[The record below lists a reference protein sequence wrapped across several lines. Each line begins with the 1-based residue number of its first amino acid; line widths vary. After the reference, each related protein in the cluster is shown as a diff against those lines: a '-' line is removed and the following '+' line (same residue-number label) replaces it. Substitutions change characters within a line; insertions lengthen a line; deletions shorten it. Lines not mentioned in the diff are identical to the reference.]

1 LERPSTDGARSVS
14 DAAGVDGCAD
24 TGPPTRTPPSGP
36 VRISIHALGGQ
47 GGGVLADWI
56 ADVAGHAGWWA
67 QATSVPGVAQ
77 RTGATVYYI
86 EIAPPGPEPLL
97 ALMPVPGDVD
107 VVIAS
112 ELMEAGRA
120 VARGL
125 VTPERTV
132 LIASSH
138 RIFAI
143 GEKSAMGDGAFSAAA
158 VLDACALSAK
168 RLVLADLQALAAANS
183 SVISAT
189 LLGALA
195 GSGALPFARADYE
208 AAIARAGVGVK
219 TSLAAFGAGFAV
231 AGGAPAIPDA
241 MPAPVSPERT
251 PPLPAA
257 ARIARLPEAARA
269 FAQLGV
275 ERLTDWQD
283 GAHAARYLDRV
294 EAVAAA
300 EAALGGAGAL
310 AAATARHLALW
321 MSYEDVIRV
330 ADLKTR
336 PARAARV
343 ADEARPGAGV
353 LMTTTEFL
361 HPRFE
366 EVVDLLPARLARRLQ
381 NSARAR
387 AWLNPLIDRDRQVRT
402 SSLGGFALLWAVA
415 RLRRFRPRSLRFAV
429 EEERIEAWLASAMN
443 AARTDLALGL
453 EVIRLQRLVRGYGD
467 THARG
472 LANFAAIMRVLPLLG
487 RHLDGAARLA
497 GLHRAALADD
507 EARALGAGLAALTGP
522 EESRIVRGPDTQ
534 GRLAHAA

>member
-1 LERPSTDGARSVS
+1 MI
-14 DAAGVDGCAD
+14 AATGVDGFTEA
-24 TGPPTRTPPSGP
+24 GP
-36 VRISIHALGGQ
+36 VTLIPAHGPLRISIHALGGQ

-56 ADVAGHAGWWA
+56 ADVAEHAGWWA

-86 EIAPPGPEPLL
+86 EIAPPGPEPVM
-97 ALMPVPGDVD
+97 ALMPTPGDVD

-125 VTPERTV
+125 VSPERTV

-143 GEKSAMGDGAFSAAA
+143 GEKSAMGDGAFSAAT
-158 VLDACALSAK
+158 VLEACARSAK
-168 RLVLADLQALAAANS
+168 RLVLADLQALAAARG

-208 AAIARAGVGVK
+208 SAIARAGVGVK
-219 TSLAAFGAGFAV
+219 ASLAAFGAGFAV
-231 AGGAPAIPDA
+231 ATAPPGVPVQARATVPSRA
-241 MPAPVSPERT
+241 TPASLAERVT
-251 PPLPAA
+251 
-257 ARIARLPEAARA
+257 RLPEAARA
-269 FAQLGV
+269 FARLGV
-275 ERLTDWQD
+275 ERLVDYQD
-283 GAHAARYLDRV
+283 RTHAARYLNRV
-294 EAVAAA
+294 EAVATA
-300 EAALGGAGAL
+300 EAALGGEGAL
-310 AAATARHLALW
+310 TTAAARHLALW

-336 PARAARV
+336 AARGARV
-343 ADEARPGAGV
+343 AGEARPGAGV
-353 LMTTTEFL
+353 LLATTEFL

-381 NSARAR
+381 DSAHAR
-387 AWLNPLIDRDRQVRT
+387 QWLNPLIDRDREVRT
-402 SSLGGFALLWAVA
+402 SSLGGFALLWTVA
-415 RLRRFRPRSLRFAV
+415 RLRRIRPRSLRFHV
-429 EEERIEAWLASAMN
+429 EEERIESWLASAVN

-453 EVIRLQRLVRGYGD
+453 QVVRLQRLVRGYGD

-472 LANFAAIMRVLPLLG
+472 LGNFAAIMQALPALSA
-487 RHLDGAARLA
+487 RPDGAARLA
-497 GLHRAALADD
+497 ALHRAALADD
-507 EARALGAGLAALTGP
+507 EARALGAALAELAQLG
-522 EESRIVRGPDTQ
+522 EA
-534 GRLAHAA
+534 RLASPSALPVAETLADAA

>member
-1 LERPSTDGARSVS
+1 M
-14 DAAGVDGCAD
+14 
-24 TGPPTRTPPSGP
+24 TR
-36 VRISIHALGGQ
+36 VLRLSIHALGGQ

-56 ADVAGHAGWWA
+56 ADVAEHAGWWA
-67 QATSVPGVAQ
+67 QGTSVPGVAQ

-86 EIAPPGPEPLL
+86 EIAPPGPEPMM

-125 VTPERTV
+125 VTPGRTT

-158 VLDACALSAK
+158 VLDACARSAR
-168 RLVLADLQALAAANS
+168 RLILADLQALAATHG

-208 AAIARAGVGVK
+208 SAIARAGVGVK
-219 TSLAAFGAGFAV
+219 ASLAAFAAGFAV
-231 AGGAPAIPDA
+231 AGAP
-241 MPAPVSPERT
+241 PAPELAIVAPPSSAP
-251 PPLPAA
+251 PPLAE
-257 ARIARLPEAARA
+257 RIARLPQAAHA
-269 FAQLGV
+269 FARLGT
-275 ERLTDWQD
+275 ERLVDYQD
-283 GAHAARYLDRV
+283 RAHAARYLDRL
-294 EAVAAA
+294 EAVASA
-300 EAALGGAGAL
+300 ERELGGDGAL
-310 AAATARHLALW
+310 TAATARHLALW

-336 PARAARV
+336 ATRAARV
-343 ADEARPGAGV
+343 AGEVRAPLDV
-353 LMTTTEFL
+353 LTRTTEFM

-366 EVVDLLPARLARRLQ
+366 EVVDMLPTTLARRLQ

-387 AWLNPLIDRDRQVRT
+387 GWLTPLIDRDRQIAT
-402 SSLGGFALLWAVA
+402 SSLGGFLLLWGLA
-415 RLRRFRPRSLRFAV
+415 RLRRLRPRSLRFEV
-429 EEERIEAWLASAMN
+429 EEARIEAWLASAIN
-443 AARTDLALGL
+443 AARTDPALGL
-453 EVIRLQRLVRGYGD
+453 EVIRLQRLVRGYSD

-472 LANFAAIMRVLPLLG
+472 LANFAAIMRALPDLAA
-487 RHLDGAARLA
+487 RADGAARLA
-497 GLHRAALADD
+497 TLHKAALADD
-507 EARALGAGLAALTGP
+507 EARTLSAALAALTVKHGP
-522 EESRIVRGPDTQ
+522 ASQTAEPAIDPVPM
-534 GRLAHAA
+534 AHAA

>member
-1 LERPSTDGARSVS
+1 MTSPL
-14 DAAGVDGCAD
+14 
-24 TGPPTRTPPSGP
+24 
-36 VRISIHALGGQ
+36 RISIHALGGQ

-56 ADVAGHAGWWA
+56 ADVAEHAGWWA

-86 EIAPPGPEPLL
+86 EIAPPGPEPIL
-97 ALMPVPGDVD
+97 ALMPSPGDVD

-125 VTPERTV
+125 VTPERTT

-143 GEKSAMGDGAFSAAA
+143 GEKSAMGDGAFSAAN
-158 VLDACALSAK
+158 VLDGCVASAR
-168 RLVLADLQALAAANS
+168 RLVIADLQALAAVHG

-195 GSGALPFARADYE
+195 GSGALPFSRGEYE
-208 AAIARAGVGVK
+208 GAIARAGVGVK
-219 TSLAAFGAGFAV
+219 ASLAAFGAGFAV
-231 AGGAPAIPDA
+231 AGAPAV
-241 MPAPVSPERT
+241 VSDDGLAVPQFGSNRESLSERVVG
-251 PPLPAA
+251 
-257 ARIARLPEAARA
+257 LPEGARA
-269 FAQLGV
+269 FARLGV
-275 ERLTDWQD
+275 ERLIDYQD
-283 GAHAARYLDRV
+283 RAHAGRYMDRLD
-294 EAVAAA
+294 AVAAA
-300 EAALGGAGAL
+300 EDELGGGGGL
-310 AAATARHLALW
+310 TQAAARHLALW

-336 PARAARV
+336 SGRAARV

-353 LMTTTEFL
+353 LLTTTEFL

-366 EVVDLLPARLARRLQ
+366 EVVDLLPAGLARRVQ
-381 NSARAR
+381 NNARAR

-402 SSLGGFALLWAVA
+402 SSLGGFALLWIVA

-429 EEERIEAWLASAMN
+429 EMGRIDAWLASAVN
-443 AARTDLALGL
+443 AARTDLALGI
-453 EVIRLQRLVRGYGD
+453 EVIRLQRLVRGYSD

-472 LANFAAIMRVLPLLG
+472 LANFAAIMRVLPVLSQ
-487 RHLDGAARLA
+487 RPDGAARLA
-497 GLHRAALADD
+497 ELHRAALADD
-507 EARALGAGLAALTGP
+507 EARALGLALAKLVEARTQAMPAAPGAL
-522 EESRIVRGPDTQ
+522 EAMAD
-534 GRLAHAA
+534 AA

>member
-1 LERPSTDGARSVS
+1 MSE
-14 DAAGVDGCAD
+14 AAGVDGFAEP
-24 TGPPTRTPPSGP
+24 GPPARAAAIGP

-56 ADVAGHAGWWA
+56 VDVAEHAGWWA

-86 EIAPPGPEPLL
+86 EIARPGPEPVL
-97 ALMPVPGDVD
+97 ALMPTPGDVD

-125 VTPERTV
+125 VTPGRTT

-143 GEKSAMGDGAFSAAA
+143 GEKSAMGDGAFSGAT
-158 VLDACALSAK
+158 VLDACTRSAR
-168 RLVLADLQALAAANS
+168 RLILADLQALAAANG

-208 AAIARAGVGVK
+208 GAIARAGVGVK
-219 TSLAAFGAGFAV
+219 ASLAAFGAGFSV
-231 AGGAPAIPDA
+231 ADGGPATPDT
-241 MPAPVSPERT
+241 V
-251 PPLPAA
+251 PPLPARA
-257 ARIARLPEAARA
+257 QPAPPSLRARVASLPEAARA
-269 FAQLGV
+269 FARLGI

-283 GAHAARYLDRV
+283 RAHAARYLDRV
-294 EAVAAA
+294 EAVASA
-300 EAALGGAGAL
+300 EAALGGHGTL
-310 AAATARHLALW
+310 SAATARHLALW

-336 PARAARV
+336 ASRAMRV
-343 ADEARPGAGV
+343 KAEARPGEGV
-353 LMTTTEFL
+353 LLATTEFL

-366 EVVDLLPARLARRLQ
+366 EVVDLLPARLARGLQ
-381 NSARAR
+381 NSARVR
-387 AWLNPLIDRDRQVRT
+387 KWLNPLIDRDRQVRT
-402 SSLGGFALLWAVA
+402 SSLGGFALLWGIA

-429 EEERIEAWLASAMN
+429 EEERIEAWLASAIN

-472 LANFAAIMRVLPLLG
+472 LTNFAAIMRALPALIQ
-487 RHLDGAARLA
+487 RPDGAVKLA
-497 GLHRAALADD
+497 ELHRAALDDD
-507 EARALGAGLAALTGP
+507 EARALGRALAALDDAAEARVRVAPPGSAPTGQMA
-522 EESRIVRGPDTQ
+522 D
-534 GRLAHAA
+534 AA

>member
-1 LERPSTDGARSVS
+1 MTRPLRL
-14 DAAGVDGCAD
+14 
-24 TGPPTRTPPSGP
+24 
-36 VRISIHALGGQ
+36 SIHALGGQ

-56 ADVAGHAGWWA
+56 ADTAEHAGWWT

-86 EIAPPGPEPLL
+86 EIAPPGPEPIF
-97 ALMPVPGDVD
+97 ALMPSPGDVD

-125 VTPERTV
+125 VTPARTT

-158 VLDACALSAK
+158 VLEGCIVSAK
-168 RLVLADLQALAAANS
+168 RLVLADLDALAAAHG

-195 GSGALPFARADYE
+195 GSGVMPFAREDYE

-219 TSLAAFGAGFAV
+219 GSLAAFGAAFDLA
-231 AGGAPAIPDA
+231 AASPAPALA
-241 MPAPVSPERT
+241 APRGAV
-251 PPLPAA
+251 PLPAGA
-257 ARIARLPEAARA
+257 PPLSFAERTAKLPEAAQAYAR
-269 FAQLGV
+269 LGA
-275 ERLTDWQD
+275 ERLTDYQD
-283 GAHAARYLDRV
+283 KPHAARYLDRV
-294 EAVAAA
+294 EAVADA
-300 EAALGGAGAL
+300 ERALGGAGAL
-310 AAATARHLALW
+310 AAAAARHLALW

-336 PARAARV
+336 ASRAARV
-343 ADEARPGAGV
+343 AGEVRAGKDV
-353 LMTTTEFL
+353 LTRTTEFM

-366 EVVDLLPARLARRLQ
+366 EVIDMLPAGLAQRLQ
-381 NSARAR
+381 NSARLR
-387 AWLNPLIDRDRQVRT
+387 RWLTPLIDRDRQVTT
-402 SSLGGFALLWAVA
+402 SSLSGFLLLWGIA
-415 RLRRFRPRSLRFAV
+415 RLRRWRPMSLRFKV
-429 EEERIEAWLASAMN
+429 EEARIEAWLASAVS
-443 AARTDLALGL
+443 AARSDLALGV
-453 EVIRLQRLVRGYGD
+453 EVIRLQRLVRGYSD

-472 LANFAAIMRVLPLLG
+472 LTNFAAIMRELPALTRRG
-487 RHLDGAARLA
+487 DGAIQLA

-507 EARALGAGLAALTGP
+507 ESRALTAALAALANEAP
-522 EESRIVRGPDTQ
+522 AIVAAGAEPHTPA
-534 GRLAHAA
+534 LAAAE

>member
-1 LERPSTDGARSVS
+1 MSDVS
-14 DAAGVDGCAD
+14 GTAAGVDGFAD
-24 TGPPTRTPPSGP
+24 PGEPVVVRAHGPL
-36 VRISIHALGGQ
+36 RISVHALGGQ

-56 ADVAGHAGWWA
+56 ADVAEHAGWWA

-86 EIAPPGPEPLL
+86 EIAPSGPEPVL
-97 ALMPVPGDVD
+97 ALMPTPGDVD

-125 VTPERTV
+125 VTPARTT

-143 GEKSAMGDGAFSAAA
+143 GERSAMGDGAFSAAN
-158 VLDACALSAK
+158 VLDACAATAR
-168 RLVLADLQALAAANS
+168 RLVLADLQALAARHG

-195 GSGALPFARADYE
+195 GSGALPFARGDYE

-219 TSLAAFGAGFAV
+219 ASLAAFGAGFAAAQSPV
-231 AGGAPAIPDA
+231 SADLPPLSHDGRAPA
-241 MPAPVSPERT
+241 
-251 PPLPAA
+251 PLPAT
-257 ARIARLPEAARA
+257 IADLPLAARA
-269 FAQLGV
+269 LARLGV
-275 ERLTDWQD
+275 ERLADWQD
-283 GAHAARYLDRV
+283 GAHAARYLDRLG
-294 EAVAAA
+294 AVAHA
-300 EAALGGAGAL
+300 ERALGGDGAL
-310 AAATARHLALW
+310 TAAAARHLALW

-336 PARAARV
+336 AVRAARV
-343 ADEARPGAGV
+343 AGEARPGAGV
-353 LMTTTEFL
+353 LLATTEFL

-381 NSARAR
+381 NSARIR
-387 AWLNPLIDRDRQVRT
+387 AWLNPLIDRDREVRT
-402 SSLGGFALLWAVA
+402 SALGGFALLWAIA
-415 RLRRFRPRSLRFAV
+415 RLRRFRPRSLRFHV
-429 EEERIEAWLASAMN
+429 EEERIEAWLASAVN

-453 EVIRLQRLVRGYGD
+453 QVIRLQRLVRGYGD

-472 LANFAAIMRVLPLLG
+472 LGNFAAIMRVLPWLCE
-487 RHLDGAARLA
+487 RADGAAKLA
-497 GLHRAALADD
+497 QFHEAALADD
-507 EARALGAGLAALTGP
+507 EARALGRALTDLTDDRSRP
-522 EESRIVRGPDTQ
+522 ERAMPDVGQ
-534 GRLAHAA
+534 RLANAA